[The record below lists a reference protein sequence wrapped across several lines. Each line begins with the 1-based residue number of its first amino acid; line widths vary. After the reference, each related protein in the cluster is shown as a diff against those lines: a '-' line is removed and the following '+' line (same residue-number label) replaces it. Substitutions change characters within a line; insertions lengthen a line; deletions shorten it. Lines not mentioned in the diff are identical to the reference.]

1 MRYLPGKA
9 VKKLTS
15 DTLALPSFIH
25 KEKAEIYLEAENLVV
40 GNALIAPTY
49 LEASPTYVKNYV
61 KNYFVTTNGTVDF
74 SQVSIEK

>member
-1 MRYLPGKA
+1 MKSPNSIKNCL
-9 VKKLTS
+9 KKLKIV
-15 DTLALPSFIH
+15 DD